1 MSDRHYFHSESSS
14 TRSSKEDPSFREAA
28 SSTVEPMPGPSS
40 LAAGDEEDGGPHEDG
55 APPRVPPPHK
65 DWGAKRSYLRN
76 SAYFDAIQQLEPEIS
91 TCDSNWAA
99 SSRRPTAW
107 PVDGQLPSDRRTAE
121 SFDETSAAA
130 RLGSVVRRA
139 SEWVGTSIARFAST
153 ESSSSLHRRGSHGH
167 ARMASPVAARRAISK
182 DGRPKPAHK
191 SASWKARSGQE
202 LNFVALTN
210 PHVRYNSVSARLFGF
225 LARPERLL
233 EGLFLTVVGILSA
246 LLALLINLVV
256 RFVRPLRYRLAELA
270 AVAVA
275 NVLELDLSSDALRAL
290 GLPAYLA
297 LGCVFAAI
305 ALAATIEPKAPPRP
319 PPKEGGPTDARASPD
334 FTPPP
339 PPPKP
344 PLWRRYGS
352 RHAVGSGI
360 PEMKAIL
367 TGYWLPRYLTPRVL
381 GAKVVGLTAALAA
394 EYMIGREGP
403 MVHLTAI
410 LSILVMKL
418 PLFADAFDED
428 HTLKRSM
435 LAAACA
441 VGVVSTFGTP
451 IGGVLFSVEV
461 TSTYFLV
468 GNLWKCFYGA
478 ICAVV
483 MFQLMADNEL
493 VTDVP
498 SSIKY
503 ALGRVSDSQGAA
515 HTRAASALTPL
526 APPTTG
532 TSTGTRTS
540 TGSMASSPWLV

>member
-1 MSDRHYFHSESSS
+1 MSDRHFHSESSS
-14 TRSSKEDPSFREAA
+14 ARSSKEDPSFREAA
-28 SSTVEPMPGPSS
+28 SSTVGGPSS

-55 APPRVPPPHK
+55 APPRVPPPLK

-76 SAYFDAIQQLEPEIS
+76 SAYFDAIQQPQPDIS

-99 SSRRPTAW
+99 ASRRPTAW
-107 PVDGQLPSDRRTAE
+107 PVDGSDRRTAE

-167 ARMASPVAARRAISK
+167 ARMASPVAARRATTK

-319 PPKEGGPTDARASPD
+319 PPKESGPTDARASPD

-503 ALGRVSDSQGAA
+503 KM
-515 HTRAASALTPL
+515 HTKSEEAEKEIT
-526 APPTTG
+526 
-532 TSTGTRTS
+532 
-540 TGSMASSPWLV
+540 